1 LDQGSKAPEVITSYK
16 GFDNDL
22 KCRGHQ
28 FEVGQTYEID
38 GEIIACERGFHACE
52 HPLNVFSYYPPATS
66 RFAVVTQSGAISRH
80 GDDTKIASARIT
92 VEAEIKLPELI
103 QAAVKWV
110 FDRANW
116 KDGPVATGDNECAT
130 ASGTRG
136 AATASGTQGAATASG
151 TQAAATASGDQG
163 AATASGYQGAA
174 TASGYQGAATASGT
188 RGAATASGTQGAATA
203 SGDQGAATAS
213 GTQGAATASG
223 EYSVA
228 MASGWLGKAR
238 ASAGCAIFLAH
249 RNDDGKILHVFA
261 GIAGR
266 DGVKPDVWYRLSD
279 DGVLTEIADQQGG
292 AA

>member
-1 LDQGSKAPEVITSYK
+1 MDQGSKAPEVITSYK

-151 TQAAATASGDQG
+151 
-163 AATASGYQGAA
+163 
-174 TASGYQGAATASGT
+174 
-188 RGAATASGTQGAATA
+188 
-203 SGDQGAATAS
+203 
-213 GTQGAATASG
+213 